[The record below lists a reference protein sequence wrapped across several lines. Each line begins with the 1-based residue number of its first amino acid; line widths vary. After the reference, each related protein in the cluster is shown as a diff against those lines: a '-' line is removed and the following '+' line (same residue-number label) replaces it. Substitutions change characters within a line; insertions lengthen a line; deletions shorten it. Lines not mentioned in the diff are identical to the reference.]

1 VVLTTP
7 VIRCIKQQTGAEV
20 HYLIKPSFA
29 HVIHE
34 NPYIDK
40 IHRVSENLDDTIELL
55 KSEGFDLVVDLQKNL
70 KSIRISK
77 ALGIDSV
84 TFTKLNIKKWL
95 AVNFKINTLPKG
107 KHLVDRY
114 FESLAALGIKDDGLG
129 LDYFIMPEDE
139 YDAQELV
146 SGIQYQVLVL
156 GATYFTKR
164 IPLEKCKEIIERYGR
179 HTILVGGN
187 DVSEIASS
195 LAEQYPE
202 KVINFVEK

>member
-95 AVNFKINTLPKG
+95 AVNFKINQ
-107 KHLVDRY
+107 
-114 FESLAALGIKDDGLG
+114 S
-129 LDYFIMPEDE
+129 
-139 YDAQELV
+139 
-146 SGIQYQVLVL
+146 
-156 GATYFTKR
+156 
-164 IPLEKCKEIIERYGR
+164 
-179 HTILVGGN
+179 
-187 DVSEIASS
+187 
-195 LAEQYPE
+195 
-202 KVINFVEK
+202 